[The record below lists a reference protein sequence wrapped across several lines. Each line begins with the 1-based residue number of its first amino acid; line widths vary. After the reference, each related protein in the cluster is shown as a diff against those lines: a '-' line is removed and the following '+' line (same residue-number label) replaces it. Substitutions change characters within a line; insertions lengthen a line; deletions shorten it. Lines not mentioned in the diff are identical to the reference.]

1 MLSCIL
7 LNLFFSPYEYGK
19 SNKIP
24 NKVPGN
30 LAAFINDNE
39 EDKFEVGFSP
49 FLEELAGEQG
59 VVGAGSEFYLC
70 LLRNQAEVFEVKKA
84 TLKSIFLD
92 IRKLQ
97 NYLIK

>member
-1 MLSCIL
+1 M
-7 LNLFFSPYEYGK
+7 
-19 SNKIP
+19 
-24 NKVPGN
+24 
-30 LAAFINDNE
+30 AAFINDNE